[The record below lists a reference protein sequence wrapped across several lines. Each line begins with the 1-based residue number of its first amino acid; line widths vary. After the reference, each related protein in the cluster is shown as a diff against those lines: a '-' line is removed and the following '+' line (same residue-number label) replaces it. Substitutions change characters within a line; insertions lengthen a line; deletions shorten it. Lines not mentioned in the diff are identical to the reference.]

1 MKFPSIS
8 QVNKDAGIAFKRFPL
23 SLIFAFISAVLACYL
38 IEIDFND
45 TYLPYLNLLL
55 TSALGLP
62 LFFCFDTFLEKQK
75 YSLPIKLGAYFL
87 GLVIL
92 GLIYI
97 SFPHDESISST
108 RAPYIRYAIYNLTIH
123 LLVAFVPSIRNPNQ
137 LDFWNYNKTIFL
149 RLVIGAFYSAVL
161 YIGVSLA
168 LGAIK
173 LLFDATFD
181 EDIFAE
187 IFIVIVFI
195 FNTWFFLAG
204 APLSHSTSNQPI
216 KYPKGLK
223 IFTQFI
229 LIPLLLIYL
238 TILYFYGAK
247 ILISGD
253 WPEGIVSYM
262 IIAIAVLGIFTN
274 LLLYPYQQWKD
285 SSWMNIFYRAYYFLL
300 FPLIILLFLAIG
312 IRVQDYGLT
321 VNRYII
327 CCLGIWLLLVSLYY
341 SSGRKN
347 IKFIP
352 ISLAAFMILSSFGPW
367 GMFSLS
373 EMNQRSRLLKLLTE
387 NELMVEGKI
396 VNEVKW
402 TISKTGTP
410 SPISGQTN
418 TIPNDD
424 LKQVN
429 SIINYMENYHGLSNT
444 YEWFDQDIKSVLA
457 AAESSQVTS
466 LYSSKI
472 VVTAIGLNY
481 LNRHETQI
489 NVNQAT
495 LTAISIHASDD
506 YEIKLND
513 FDYLVTVNL
522 AKWNKQKATSTSTY
536 SVRFNEENPS
546 ELIVDGNQHQFP
558 IDLKEFIVEKE
569 RLDSGGYISL
579 PSTELIIE
587 KESDEL
593 KIILQIRN
601 AEISLANNK
610 IVIQRMDGLLFIK
623 EKNIK
628 QNQK

>member
-161 YIGVSLA
+161 YIGVALA

-204 APLSHSTSNQPI
+204 APLPHSTSNQPI
-216 KYPKGLK
+216 EYPKGLK

-262 IIAIAVLGIFTN
+262 IIAIAILGIFTN

-352 ISLAAFMILSSFGPW
+352 ISLSAFMILSSFGPW

-373 EMNQRSRLLKLLTE
+373 EMNQRSRLLKLLSE
-387 NELMVEGKI
+387 NELMVDGKI

-410 SPISGQTN
+410 SPSTGQTN
-418 TIPNDD
+418 KISNDD

-429 SIINYMENYHGLSNT
+429 SIINYMEDYHGLSNT

-466 LYSSKI
+466 IYSSKI
-472 VVTAIGLNY
+472 VVTAMGLNY
-481 LNRHETQI
+481 LNRYERQI
-489 NVNQAT
+489 NVDQPT

-522 AKWNKQKATSTSTY
+522 AKWNKQNATSTSTY
-536 SVRFNEENPS
+536 SVRFNKENPS
-546 ELIVDGNQHQFP
+546 ELILDGNEYQFP
-558 IDLKEFIVEKE
+558 IELKEFIVEKE

-601 AEISLANNK
+601 AEISFANNK
-610 IVIQRMDGLLFIK
+610 IEIQSLDGLLFIK

-628 QNQK
+628 QNEK